1 MRYRCYRSST
11 NNREKS
17 IKKEVHGAKLIP
29 ARQDSREDGNTEDP
43 KRVM

>member
-1 MRYRCYRSST
+1 M
-11 NNREKS
+11 
-17 IKKEVHGAKLIP
+17 KEVHDAKLIA